1 MPEGHD
7 PRRDLHD
14 DEIAVL
20 APQPDL
26 AAARLVPPDNVPVQ
40 LFPVLRVFPQADF
53 QAGAAGDLCLAE
65 TERALPGFIDLHVLP
80 AGIAGHGKRLG
91 RQRKEAGESLLAF
104 PQSLFRLLAD
114 GDVLE
119 GADEA
124 HQLLTFHDRGDVKP
138 GPGNAAV
145 PAVMASLAG
154 KRLALGDGGAPL
166 LLVLAKVLRMQPLRD
181 APAGQLGL
189 GNAGDLE
196 SAPRIVDR
204 LAGGIGYEYAQHRAF
219 ADGAEA
225 LLGGMQV
232 VFGALQRSDVMALR
246 HQIDHLAGVIADRR
260 KEEVEVVEAAVS
272 AGVVGFEAVMA
283 ARGNPADRLLQPLL
297 LLRIMRPP
305 WRLPVGLADH
315 VLELDAGA
323 LERRAIDIDHRPVG
337 LQQADHAARGI
348 DNGAIALFVAGAS
361 SLGDAAPLRLA
372 QQRRIQPL
380 RLEVQ
385 LALRYHQQ
393 HHADRQVDD
402 RSVEVG
408 ARILRVG
415 RQVGE
420 DEDIAAIQREQKAD
434 DAVADT
440 GMLASAPQH
449 GQPGQ
454 KEHRSG
460 NQVRQDSRQDA
471 EGRQAGHRPHR
482 GKGQQAAPPGHC
494 ERPADE
500 DPRTHGEQHD
510 HRGAEQPLA
519 VGRLRIPGQAEHPE
533 ADAAGAGSIGGGP
546 VAQCMLV
553 PVHPP
558 QVQEDSSQH
567 GIADEGTDD
576 SGLDRNAEHG
586 RC

>member
-1 MPEGHD
+1 MDPDAELRSGLSQRLIPRVAHHAFPVVIHVHEAALVEAADRHQVRQQIEHPRQALLARPQRLLHAPALGDIVRPPEDVFALPEGHD

-53 QAGAAGDLCLAE
+53 QAGAADDLCLAE

-104 PQSLFRLLAD
+104 PQGLFRLLAD

-323 LERRAIDIDHRPVG
+323 LERRAIDIDHRAVR

-361 SLGDAAPLRLA
+361 SLGARRPSASRSSAAFSRCASKCSLRCVTTSSTMPIA
-372 QQRRIQPL
+372 
-380 RLEVQ
+380 RLM
-385 LALRYHQQ
+385 
-393 HHADRQVDD
+393 
-402 RSVEVG
+402 
-408 ARILRVG
+408 
-415 RQVGE
+415 
-420 DEDIAAIQREQKAD
+420 
-434 DAVADT
+434 T
-440 GMLASAPQH
+440 GP
-449 GQPGQ
+449 
-454 KEHRSG
+454 
-460 NQVRQDSRQDA
+460 
-471 EGRQAGHRPHR
+471 
-482 GKGQQAAPPGHC
+482 
-494 ERPADE
+494 
-500 DPRTHGEQHD
+500 
-510 HRGAEQPLA
+510 
-519 VGRLRIPGQAEHPE
+519 
-533 ADAAGAGSIGGGP
+533 
-546 VAQCMLV
+546 
-553 PVHPP
+553 
-558 QVQEDSSQH
+558 
-567 GIADEGTDD
+567 
-576 SGLDRNAEHG
+576 
-586 RC
+586 